1 MTDVLLSQALR
12 APAAPDEG
20 LSALVPGPGSDGGRP
35 VIDASR
41 DSAADGTAD
50 ADRAPDAFF
59 VPDLIRLEVGRGGRV
74 VVVSDLHLGPAASEV
89 STRAADE
96 LSELLNGFHEP
107 GLLVIAGDGFE
118 MLAAAPDIARILDAH
133 PQFTDAVKRFAEDQ
147 HHRVVLIPGNHDGQL
162 AWDQESVAVLTERL
176 GVTDVGL
183 ACDLAMVT
191 GDGSQLVRVVHGNQF
206 DQYNAF
212 EDPRSP
218 VDTPLGHHIVRQ
230 VLPKLASRDQP
241 GSLLE
246 GVRWCDGDPSAFLGS
261 RLLYRMVA
269 GWLWWLAV
277 PFAAALVLRFLSFAP
292 GVKPLLSHHAERWLV
307 WFGILV
313 VAIAIIAAVVGIAT
327 MLRVNRA
334 LADASVS
341 ERGDAAA
348 HNADARAE
356 AARLIAAGYAGLI
369 SGHTH
374 EPEISQVGDG
384 FYANTG
390 CATEVVRQRIA
401 RFGLPG
407 PFLAVRR
414 LSLVELTVS
423 GSGPVLSVSLS
434 LEEHPIGQPALL
446 ERLVLAPE
454 RARPKT
460 IEVVG
465 HLPDGAT
472 WPISERA
479 LMPWVR
485 RRRVRR
491 VAAFALLIAGLLNV
505 VFALLWPVRWTR
517 PVEVWLPFG
526 IHPVSGVTAVIG
538 GLALAGVARGV
549 RLGYRR
555 AWLAALILLLA
566 STVYRLTQDVGLEGS
581 GIACLIGLWLLLE
594 HRHFRVSPSGFR
606 RVLGW
611 VIMTSLVVVALAAGL
626 GAAYL
631 SGRETRDVVVI
642 AILGTAILVIATALP
657 GREHRRT
664 GEERARAFDRAR
676 AIFDR
681 YGGDTL
687 DYFALRDDKSWL
699 FSGNTL
705 VAYSVIN
712 RIMLVSPDPIGPVD
726 ERLDAWSDAMDL
738 ADINGW
744 YICVL
749 GAAAPWLPV
758 YRAAG
763 LTEVYIG
770 DEAIV
775 DCQTFSLKGKSMK
788 SLRGAHNRV
797 SKSGYHVAVMSS
809 LEADA
814 ELRTQL
820 EDLAT
825 QTRQGEAERGFSMT
839 LSRMFDER
847 DNGLLLAVCMDPE
860 GKPVAFNQYIPA
872 SHVNGYSLDLMR
884 RTSNPDAPNGLTDFV
899 IIETIN
905 WMAERGLN
913 GLGLNFATMRAVVA
927 GETGSGPWRSAEKSL
942 LHRFSD
948 SMQIESLW
956 NFNKKYYPEWRPRYS
971 VADDR
976 AHLPRASLAIA
987 RAESVSELPLVGR
1000 FMKPKT
1006 PAADPRP
1013 KEPVS

>member
-1 MTDVLLSQALR
+1 MTAVSEAPELR
-12 APAAPDEG
+12 GLASPDEADG
-20 LSALVPGPGSDGGRP
+20 LP
-35 VIDASR
+35 VMEASR
-41 DSAADGTAD
+41 GGTAD
-50 ADRAPDAFF
+50 ASRAPADFY
-59 VPDLIRLEVGRGGRV
+59 VPDLIQLEVGRGSRV
-74 VVVSDLHLGPAASEV
+74 VVVSDLHLAPTASEV

-96 LSELLNGFHEP
+96 LAELLNGFHEP
-107 GLLVIAGDGFE
+107 GMLVIAGDGFE
-118 MLAAAPDIARILDAH
+118 MLAAAPDIAGTLDAH
-133 PQFTDAVKRFAEDQ
+133 PRFTDAVKRFAEGND
-147 HHRVVLIPGNHDGQL
+147 HRVVLTPGNHDGQL
-162 AWDQESVAVLTERL
+162 AWDRESVAVLTERL
-176 GVTDVGL
+176 GVTDVSL
-183 ACDLAMVT
+183 ACDLAMET
-191 GDGSQLVRVVHGNQF
+191 GDGCQLVRVVHGNQF

-230 VLPKLASRDQP
+230 VLPKLASRDRP

-246 GVRWCDGDPSAFLGS
+246 GVRWCDGDPTAFLGS
-261 RLLYRMVA
+261 RLLYRLVA

-277 PFAAALVLRFLSFAP
+277 PFAAALLLRMLSFVR
-292 GVKPLLSHHAERWLV
+292 GVEPLLHHHTERWLV
-307 WFGILV
+307 SFGVLV
-313 VAIAIIAAVVGIAT
+313 VAIAVIAAVTGIVT

-334 LADASVS
+334 LAEASVS
-341 ERGDAAA
+341 ERGDAGT
-348 HNADARAE
+348 HNSAARAE
-356 AARLIAAGYAGLI
+356 AARLIAAGYAGVI

-390 CATEVVRQRIA
+390 CATEVVRARKA
-401 RFGLPG
+401 RFGWPS
-407 PFLAVRR
+407 PFLAVGR
-414 LSLVELTVS
+414 LSIVELRT
-423 GSGPVLSVSLS
+423 GPVLSVSLS
-434 LEEHPIGQPALL
+434 LEERPIGRPAPL

-454 RARPKT
+454 RARPETLK
-460 IEVVG
+460 VVG
-465 HLPDGAT
+465 RLPDGAT
-472 WPISERA
+472 WPISERS

-491 VAAFALLIAGLLNV
+491 VAAFGLLIAGLLNV
-505 VFALLWPVRWTR
+505 VFALLWQVRWTR
-517 PVEVWLPFG
+517 PVDHWLPFG

-555 AWLAALILLLA
+555 AWVAALVLLLA
-566 STVYRLTQDVGLEGS
+566 STVYRLVRDVGLEGS
-581 GIACLIGLWLLLE
+581 GLACLFGLWLLLE

-606 RVLGW
+606 RLLGW
-611 VIMTSLVVVALAAGL
+611 VIMTGLVVVALAAGL
-626 GAAYL
+626 GTAYL
-631 SGRETRDVVVI
+631 GGRETGDVVLAV
-642 AILGTAILVIATALP
+642 ALGTAVLVLATGLP

-664 GEERARAFDRAR
+664 GEARARAFERAR

-705 VAYSVIN
+705 IAYSVIN
-712 RIMLVSPDPIGPVD
+712 RIMLVSPDPIGPVS

-738 ADINGW
+738 ADTNGW
-744 YICVL
+744 YISVL
-749 GAAAPWLPV
+749 GASAPWLPI

-763 LTEVYIG
+763 LTGVYMG

-788 SLRGAHNRV
+788 SLRGAYNRM
-797 SKSGYHVAVMSS
+797 SKSGYHVTVLPA
-809 LEADA
+809 LDADA

-847 DNGLLLAVCMDPE
+847 DAGLLLAVCMDPE
-860 GKPVAFNQYIPA
+860 GTPVAFNQYVPA

-899 IIETIN
+899 ILETIN

-927 GETGSGPWRSAEKSL
+927 GENGSGPWRSAERSL
-942 LHRFSD
+942 FHRFSD

-956 NFNKKYYPEWRPRYS
+956 NFNKKYDPQWNPRYS

-976 AHLPRASLAIA
+976 AHMPRAGLAIA
-987 RAESVSELPLVGR
+987 RAESVSELPVVGR

-1006 PAADPRP
+1006 PAADPQP
-1013 KEPVS
+1013 KELVP

>member
-1 MTDVLLSQALR
+1 MTAVTERQDLLENVM
-12 APAAPDEG
+12 D
-20 LSALVPGPGSDGGRP
+20 D
-35 VIDASR
+35 
-41 DSAADGTAD
+41 AADVSPA
-50 ADRAPDAFF
+50 RSAFF
-59 VPDLIRLEVGRGGRV
+59 VPDLIQLEVGRGSRV
-74 VVVSDLHLGPAASEV
+74 VVVSDLHLTPTATEV

-96 LSELLNGFHEP
+96 LAELLDGFGEP
-107 GLLVIAGDGFE
+107 GMLVIAGDGFE
-118 MLAAAPDIARILDAH
+118 MLAAAPDIDGILDSH
-133 PQFTDAVKRFAEDQ
+133 PEFTDAVKRFAEDAS
-147 HHRVVLIPGNHDGQL
+147 HRVVLTPGNHDGQL
-162 AWDQESVAVLTERL
+162 AWDSDAVAVLRDRL
-176 GVTDVGL
+176 GVTDVAL
-183 ACDLAMVT
+183 ACDLAVMT
-191 GDGSQLVRVVHGNQF
+191 DDGPRLVRVMHGHQF

-212 EDPRSP
+212 DDPRSP
-218 VDTPLGHHIVRQ
+218 VDTPLGHHVVRQ
-230 VLPKLASRDQP
+230 VLPKLAARDRP

-246 GVRWCDGDPSAFLGS
+246 GVRWCNGDPSAFLGS

-277 PFAAALVLRFLSFAP
+277 PFAAALVLRFMSFAS
-292 GVKPLLSHHAERWLV
+292 GVKPLLSHHAVRWLV

-313 VAIAIIAAVVGIAT
+313 VAIAVVAAVTGIAT

-341 ERGDAAA
+341 ERGDATT
-348 HNADARAE
+348 HNATVRAE
-356 AARLIAAGYAGLI
+356 AARLITEGYAGLI
-369 SGHTH
+369 TGHTH
-374 EPEISQVGDG
+374 EPEISQAGPG

-390 CATEVVRQRIA
+390 CATEVVRARKA
-401 RFGLPG
+401 RFGLPT

-414 LSLVELTVS
+414 LSMVELRA
-423 GSGPVLSVSLS
+423 GAVLSVSLS
-434 LEEHPIGQPALL
+434 VAERPVGQPSFL

-454 RARPKT
+454 RARPRT
-460 IEVVG
+460 LEVVG
-465 HLPDGAT
+465 RLPDGAT
-472 WPISERA
+472 WPINERA

-485 RRRVRR
+485 RRRIRR
-491 VAAFALLIAGLLNV
+491 VAAFVLLTAGLLNV
-505 VFALLWPVRWTR
+505 VCALLWPVHWTR
-517 PVEVWLPFG
+517 PVEAWLPFG
-526 IHPVSGVTAVIG
+526 IHPVSGFTAIIG

-549 RLGYRR
+549 RHGYRR
-555 AWLAALILLLA
+555 AWVAALVLLLA
-566 STVYRLTQDVGLEGS
+566 STVYRLVQDVGLEGS
-581 GIACLIGLWLLLE
+581 IIACLIGLWLLLE
-594 HRHFRVSPSGFR
+594 HRHFRVSPAGFR

-611 VIMTSLVVVALAAGL
+611 VIMTLLAVIALAAGL

-631 SGRETRDVVVI
+631 GARETRDVLIAAVV
-642 AILGTAILVIATALP
+642 GTAILVLATALP

-664 GEERARAFDRAR
+664 GEARARAFERAR

-699 FSGNTL
+699 FTGNTL

-712 RIMLVSPDPIGPVD
+712 RIMLVSPDPIGPID
-726 ERLDAWSDAMDL
+726 ERLDAWADAMDL
-738 ADINGW
+738 ADTNGW

-763 LTEVYIG
+763 LSEVYMG

-788 SLRGAHNRV
+788 SLRGAYNRV
-797 SKSGYHVAVMSS
+797 SKAGYRVAVMEP
-809 LEADA
+809 LEASA
-814 ELRTQL
+814 ELRRQL

-825 QTRQGEAERGFSMT
+825 ETRQGEEERGFSMT

-847 DNGLLLAVCMDPE
+847 DTGLLLAVCLDPD

-884 RTSNPDAPNGLTDFV
+884 RTSNPGAPNGLTDFV

-905 WMAERGLN
+905 WLAERGLN
-913 GLGLNFATMRAVVA
+913 GLGLNFAVMRAVVA
-927 GETGSGPWRSAEKSL
+927 GEAGSGPWRSVEKSVF
-942 LHRFSD
+942 HRFSD

-956 NFNKKYYPEWRPRYS
+956 IFNKKYDPEWRPRYS

-976 AHLPRASLAIA
+976 AHLPRAGLAIA

-1006 PAADPRP
+1006 PALT
-1013 KEPVS
+1013 

>member
-1 MTDVLLSQALR
+1 MTAVTERQDLMDS
-12 APAAPDEG
+12 
-20 LSALVPGPGSDGGRP
+20 
-35 VIDASR
+35 VI
-41 DSAADGTAD
+41 DGTAD
-50 ADRAPDAFF
+50 VSPARSALF
-59 VPDLIRLEVGRGGRV
+59 VPDLIQLEVGRGSRV
-74 VVVSDLHLGPAASEV
+74 VVVSDLHLAPTASEV

-96 LSELLNGFHEP
+96 LAELLDGFAEP
-107 GLLVIAGDGFE
+107 GMLVIAGDGFE
-118 MLAAAPDIARILDAH
+118 MLAAAPDITAILDSH
-133 PQFTDAVKRFAEDQ
+133 PQFTDAVKRFAEGKD
-147 HHRVVLIPGNHDGQL
+147 HRVVLTPGNHDGQL
-162 AWDQESVAVLTERL
+162 AWDSDSVAVLRDRL
-176 GVTDVGL
+176 GVTDL
-183 ACDLAMVT
+183 AFACDLAIET
-191 GDGSQLVRVVHGNQF
+191 GDGIQLVRVMHGHQF

-212 EDPRSP
+212 DDPRSP
-218 VDTPLGHHIVRQ
+218 VDTPLGHHVVRQ

-246 GVRWCDGDPSAFLGS
+246 GVRWCNGDPSAFLGS

-277 PFAAALVLRFLSFAP
+277 PFAAALVLRFMSFAP
-292 GVKPLLSHHAERWLV
+292 GVLGVKPLLSHHAVRWLV

-313 VAIAIIAAVVGIAT
+313 VAIAVVAAVTGIAT

-348 HNADARAE
+348 HNATVRAE
-356 AARLIAAGYAGLI
+356 AARLISEGHAGLI
-369 SGHTH
+369 TGHTH
-374 EPEISQVGDG
+374 EPEISQVGPG

-390 CATEVVRQRIA
+390 CATEVVRA
-401 RFGLPG
+401 RKARCGLPT

-414 LSLVELTVS
+414 LSMIELQA
-423 GSGPVLSVSLS
+423 GAVLSVSLS
-434 LEEHPIGQPALL
+434 LAERPVGQPSVL

-454 RARPKT
+454 RARPT
-460 IEVVG
+460 TLEVVG
-465 HLPDGAT
+465 RLPDAAT
-472 WPISERA
+472 WPVNERA

-491 VAAFALLIAGLLNV
+491 VAAFALLVAGLLNV
-505 VFALLWPVRWTR
+505 VFALLWPVHWTR
-517 PVEVWLPFG
+517 PVDHWLPFG

-549 RLGYRR
+549 RHGYRR
-555 AWLAALILLLA
+555 AWLAALVLLLA
-566 STVYRLTQDVGLEGS
+566 STVYRLVQDVGLEGS
-581 GIACLIGLWLLLE
+581 VIACLIGLWLLLE
-594 HRHFRVSPSGFR
+594 HRHFRVSPAGPR

-611 VIMTSLVVVALAAGL
+611 VIMTLLAAIALAAGI

-631 SGRETRDVVVI
+631 GARETRDVLIV
-642 AILGTAILVIATALP
+642 AILGTAVLVLATALP

-664 GEERARAFDRAR
+664 GEARARAYERAR

-699 FSGNTL
+699 FTGNTL

-712 RIMLVSPDPIGPVD
+712 RIMLVSPDPIGPVN
-726 ERLDAWSDAMDL
+726 ERLDAWADAMDL
-738 ADINGW
+738 ADTNGW

-763 LTEVYIG
+763 LSEVYMG

-775 DCQTFSLKGKSMK
+775 DCQTFSLKGKPMK
-788 SLRGAHNRV
+788 SLRGAYNRV
-797 SKSGYHVAVMSS
+797 SKAGYRVEVMDP
-809 LEADA
+809 LEANA
-814 ELRTQL
+814 ELRRQL

-825 QTRQGEAERGFSMT
+825 ETRQGEVERGFSMT

-847 DNGLLLAVCMDPE
+847 DPGLLLAVCMDPE
-860 GKPVAFNQYIPA
+860 GKPVAFNQYVPA
-872 SHVNGYSLDLMR
+872 SHINGYSLDLMR

-913 GLGLNFATMRAVVA
+913 GLGLNFAVMRAVVA
-927 GETGSGPWRSAEKSL
+927 EENTTGPWRSAEKSL

-976 AHLPRASLAIA
+976 AHLPRAGLAIA

-1006 PAADPRP
+1006 PALDSRP
-1013 KEPVS
+1013 KELVS

>member
-1 MTDVLLSQALR
+1 MTDVLLGQTLR
-12 APAAPDEG
+12 APAPPDE
-20 LSALVPGPGSDGGRP
+20 ALPDEALPDEAP
-35 VIDASR
+35 
-41 DSAADGTAD
+41 AATDE
-50 ADRAPDAFF
+50 DRAPAAFF

-96 LSELLNGFHEP
+96 LSQLLNGFHEP
-107 GLLVIAGDGFE
+107 GIFVIAGDGFE
-118 MLAAAPDIARILDAH
+118 MLAAAPDIARILDSH
-133 PQFTDAVKRFAEDQ
+133 PQFTDAVKRFAADQ
-147 HHRVVLIPGNHDGQL
+147 DHRVVLIPGNHDGQL
-162 AWDQESVAVLTERL
+162 AWDGESAAVLTERL

-191 GDGSQLVRVVHGNQF
+191 GDGCQLVRVVHGNQF
-206 DQYNAF
+206 DEYNSF

-230 VLPKLASRDQP
+230 VLPKLASRDRP
-241 GSLLE
+241 GSMLE
-246 GVRWCDGDPSAFLGS
+246 GIRWCEGDPSAFLGS

-292 GVKPLLSHHAERWLV
+292 GVHPLLRHHADRWLV
-307 WFGILV
+307 WFGVLV
-313 VAIAIIAAVVGIAT
+313 VAIAVIAAVTGIAT

-341 ERGDAAA
+341 ERGDVET

-356 AARLIAAGYAGLI
+356 AARLVSAGYAGLI

-390 CATEVVRQRIA
+390 CATEVVLARRA
-401 RFGLPG
+401 RFGLPT

-414 LSLVELTVS
+414 LSMIELRA
-423 GSGPVLSVSLS
+423 GPVLSVSLS
-434 LEEHPIGQPALL
+434 LAERPIGRPAFL

-460 IEVVG
+460 LEVVG

-472 WPISERA
+472 WPISERG

-491 VAAFALLIAGLLNV
+491 VAAFTLLFAGLLNV

-517 PVEVWLPFG
+517 PVDHWLPFG

-555 AWLAALILLLA
+555 AWVAALVLLLA
-566 STVYRLTQDVGLEGS
+566 STVYRVVQDVGLEGS
-581 GIACLIGLWLLLE
+581 VIACLIGLWLLLE

-606 RVLGW
+606 RALGW
-611 VIMTSLVVVALAAGL
+611 LIMASLVVVALAAGL
-626 GAAYL
+626 GAAYV
-631 SGRETRDVVVI
+631 GARETRDVILI
-642 AILGTAILVIATALP
+642 AIVGTAILVLATGLP

-664 GEERARAFDRAR
+664 GDERARAFDRAR

-699 FSGNTL
+699 FSGNSL

-712 RIMLVSPDPIGPVD
+712 RVMLVSPDPIGPVG

-738 ADINGW
+738 ADTNGW

-749 GAAAPWLPV
+749 GASAPWLPI

-763 LTEVYIG
+763 LTGVYIG

-788 SLRGAHNRV
+788 SLRGAYNRV
-797 SKSGYHVAVMSS
+797 SKSGYHVAVMPS
-809 LEADA
+809 LEASA
-814 ELRTQL
+814 ELRAQL
-820 EDLAT
+820 DDLAT
-825 QTRQGEAERGFSMT
+825 ETRQGEAERGFSMT

-847 DNGLLLAVCMDPE
+847 DTGLLLAVCLDPE
-860 GKPVAFNQYIPA
+860 DRPVAFNQYIPA
-872 SHVNGYSLDLMR
+872 GHINGYSLDLMR

-899 IIETIN
+899 ILGTIH
-905 WMAERGLN
+905 WMAEQGLT

-927 GETGSGPWRSAEKSL
+927 GENGSGPWRSAEKSL
-942 LHRFSD
+942 FHRFSD

-956 NFNKKYYPEWRPRYS
+956 NFNKKYDPEWRPRYS

-976 AHLPRASLAIA
+976 THLPRAGLAIA

-1006 PAADPRP
+1006 PAADTRP

>member
-1 MTDVLLSQALR
+1 MTTTLESPELV
-12 APAAPDEG
+12 
-20 LSALVPGPGSDGGRP
+20 SAG
-35 VIDASR
+35 
-41 DSAADGTAD
+41 
-50 ADRAPDAFF
+50 FF
-59 VPDLIRLEVGRGGRV
+59 VPDLIQLEVGRGSRV
-74 VVVSDLHLGPAASEV
+74 LVVSDLHLAPVASEV
-89 STRAADE
+89 STKAADE
-96 LSELLNGFHEP
+96 LAELLSGFAEP
-107 GLLVIAGDGFE
+107 GILVIAGDGFE
-118 MLAAAPDIARILDAH
+118 MLAAAPDIDGILDSH
-133 PQFTDAVKRFAEDQ
+133 PQFTDAVRRFASHRD
-147 HHRVVLIPGNHDGQL
+147 HRVVLTPGNHDGQL
-162 AWDQESVAVLTERL
+162 AWDANSVAVLQSRL
-176 GVTDVGL
+176 GVTDVAL
-183 ACDLAMVT
+183 ACDLAIET
-191 GDGSQLVRVVHGNQF
+191 GSGIQLVRVMHGHQF
-206 DQYNAF
+206 DKYNAF
-212 EDPRSP
+212 DDPRSP
-218 VDTPLGHHIVRQ
+218 VDTPLGHHVVRE

-246 GVRWCDGDPSAFLGS
+246 GVRWCNGDPSAFLGS

-277 PFAAALVLRFLSFAP
+277 PFAAAIVLRFMSFAP
-292 GVKPLLSHHAERWLV
+292 GVKPLDSHHAVRWMV

-313 VAIAIIAAVVGIAT
+313 VAITVIAAVTGIAT

-348 HNADARAE
+348 HNATVRAQ
-356 AARLIAAGYAGLI
+356 ASRLIAEGYAGLI
-369 SGHTH
+369 TGHTH
-374 EPEISQVGDG
+374 EPELSQVGEG

-390 CATEVVRQRIA
+390 CATEVVRARKA
-401 RFGLPG
+401 RFGLPT

-414 LSLVELTVS
+414 LSMVELHA
-423 GSGPVLSVSLS
+423 GPVLSVSLS
-434 LEEHPIGQPALL
+434 MAERPIGQPSLL

-454 RARPKT
+454 RARPQT
-460 IEVVG
+460 LEVVG

-472 WPISERA
+472 WPINERA

-485 RRRVRR
+485 RRRIRR
-491 VAAFALLIAGLLNV
+491 VAAFTLLIAGLLNV
-505 VFALLWPVRWTR
+505 VFALLWAVPWTR
-517 PVEVWLPFG
+517 PVDHWLPFG

-555 AWLAALILLLA
+555 AWVAALVLLLA
-566 STVYRLTQDVGLEGS
+566 STVYRLTQDVGLQGS
-581 GIACLIGLWLLLE
+581 SIACVFGAWLLLE
-594 HRHFRVSPSGFR
+594 HRHFRVSPSGAR
-606 RVLGW
+606 RILGW
-611 VIMTSLVVVALAAGL
+611 VVMSGLVVAGLAAGL
-626 GAAYL
+626 DAV
-631 SGRETRDVVVI
+631 SGSRETRDVIVI
-642 AILGTAILVIATALP
+642 AVLGTAILVLATALP

-664 GEERARAFDRAR
+664 GEARARAFERAR

-738 ADINGW
+738 ADSNGW

-749 GAAAPWLPV
+749 GASAPWLPI

-763 LTEVYIG
+763 LTGVYMG

-775 DCQTFSLKGKSMK
+775 DCQTFSLTGKAMK
-788 SLRGAHNRV
+788 SLRGAYNRV
-797 SKSGYHVAVMSS
+797 SKSGYHVVVMDA
-809 LEADA
+809 LQADA

-825 QTRQGEAERGFSMT
+825 ETRQGEVERGFSMT

-847 DNGLLLAVCMDPE
+847 DTGLLLAVCLDPE
-860 GKPVAFNQYIPA
+860 GRPVAFNQYIPA
-872 SHVNGYSLDLMR
+872 SHINGYSLDLMR

-899 IIETIN
+899 IIETIK

-927 GETGSGPWRSAEKSL
+927 GETGPGLVQSAERAL
-942 LHRFSD
+942 FHRFSD

-956 NFNKKYYPEWRPRYS
+956 NFNKKYDPEWRPRYS
-971 VADDR
+971 AADDR
-976 AHLPRASLAIA
+976 AHMPRAGLAIA
-987 RAESVSELPLVGR
+987 RAESVSELPMVGR
-1000 FMKPKT
+1000 FMQPKA
-1006 PAADPRP
+1006 PAADTRP
-1013 KEPVS
+1013 KELVP

>member
-1 MTDVLLSQALR
+1 MTTTHEAQELSGPTVTDGSQDGAVDGAGR
-12 APAAPDEG
+12 AQD
-20 LSALVPGPGSDGGRP
+20 
-35 VIDASR
+35 
-41 DSAADGTAD
+41 T
-50 ADRAPDAFF
+50 FY
-59 VPDLIRLEVGRGGRV
+59 VPDLIQLEVGRGGRV
-74 VVVSDLHLGPAASEV
+74 VVVSDLHFGPTATDV

-96 LSELLNGFHEP
+96 LAELLNGFGEP
-107 GLLVIAGDGFE
+107 GMLVIAGDGFE
-118 MLAAAPDIARILDAH
+118 MLAAAPDVAGILDAH
-133 PQFTDAVKRFAEDQ
+133 PQFTDAVKRFAGDDS
-147 HHRVVLIPGNHDGQL
+147 HRVVLITGNHDGQL
-162 AWDQESVAVLTERL
+162 AWDADSVAVLRDRL
-176 GVTDVGL
+176 GVTDLGL
-183 ACDLAMVT
+183 ACDLAMMT
-191 GDGSQLVRVVHGNQF
+191 GEGIQLVRVLHGHQF

-212 EDPRSP
+212 DDPRSP

-246 GVRWCDGDPSAFLGS
+246 GVRWCNGDPAAFLGS

-277 PFAAALVLRFLSFAP
+277 PFAAALILRFMSFAP
-292 GVKPLLSHHAERWLV
+292 GVHPLLRHHAERWLL

-313 VAIAIIAAVVGIAT
+313 VAIAVIAAVTGIAT

-334 LADASVS
+334 LADASVAD
-341 ERGDAAA
+341 RGDAAS
-348 HNADARAE
+348 HNAPARAE
-356 AARLIAAGYAGLI
+356 AARLIAAGHAGLI
-369 SGHTH
+369 SAHTH
-374 EPEISQVGDG
+374 EPEISQVGTG

-390 CATEVVRQRIA
+390 SATEVVQARKA
-401 RFGLPG
+401 RFGLPT

-414 LSLVELTVS
+414 LSLIELRAEQ
-423 GSGPVLSVSLS
+423 VLSVSLS
-434 LEEHPIGQPALL
+434 LAERPIGQPSFL

-454 RARPKT
+454 RARPQT

-465 HLPDGAT
+465 HLPSGAT
-472 WPISERA
+472 WPVNERA

-491 VAAFALLIAGLLNV
+491 VAAFGLLTAGLLNV
-505 VFALLWPVRWTR
+505 VFALAWPLRWTR
-517 PVEVWLPFG
+517 PVGHWLPFG
-526 IHPVSGVTAVIG
+526 IHPVSGITAVIG

-555 AWLAALILLLA
+555 AWLAALVLLLV
-566 STVYRLTQDVGLEGS
+566 STVDRLVQDVGLEGS
-581 GIACLIGLWLLLE
+581 GIACVMGLWLLLE

-606 RVLGW
+606 RALGW
-611 VIMTSLVVVALAAGL
+611 VVMTSLVVVALAAGL

-631 SGRETRDVVVI
+631 GARETRDVVVL
-642 AILGTAILVIATALP
+642 AIIGTVILVLATALP

-664 GEERARAFDRAR
+664 GEERARAFERAR

-705 VAYSVIN
+705 IAYSVIN

-726 ERLDAWSDAMDL
+726 ERVDAWSDAMDL
-738 ADINGW
+738 ADTNGW
-744 YICVL
+744 YISVL
-749 GAAAPWLPV
+749 GASASWLPI

-763 LTEVYIG
+763 LSEVYMG

-775 DCQTFSLKGKSMK
+775 DCQAFSLKGKSMK
-788 SLRGAHNRV
+788 SLRGAYNRV
-797 SKSGYHVAVMSS
+797 SKSGYSVTVMPS
-809 LEADA
+809 LEASA

-825 QTRQGEAERGFSMT
+825 ETRQGEAERGFSMT

-847 DNGLLLAVCMDPE
+847 DAGLLLAICMDPD
-860 GKPVAFNQYIPA
+860 GKPVAFNQYVPA
-872 SHVNGYSLDLMR
+872 SQVNGYSLDLMR
-884 RTSNPDAPNGLTDFV
+884 RTSDPDAPNGLTDFV

-905 WMAERGLN
+905 WMAEHGLN
-913 GLGLNFATMRAVVA
+913 GLGLNFAVMRAVVA
-927 GETGSGPWRSAEKSL
+927 GENGSGPWRSAEKSL
-942 LHRFSD
+942 LHHFSD

-956 NFNKKYYPEWRPRYS
+956 NFNKKYDPEWRARYS

-976 AHLPRASLAIA
+976 AHLPRAGLAIA
-987 RAESVSELPLVGR
+987 RAESVSELPVVGR
-1000 FMKPKT
+1000 FMQPRT

-1013 KEPVS
+1013 KELVP

>member
-1 MTDVLLSQALR
+1 
-12 APAAPDEG
+12 
-20 LSALVPGPGSDGGRP
+20 
-35 VIDASR
+35 
-41 DSAADGTAD
+41 
-50 ADRAPDAFF
+50 
-59 VPDLIRLEVGRGGRV
+59 
-74 VVVSDLHLGPAASEV
+74 
-89 STRAADE
+89 
-96 LSELLNGFHEP
+96 
-107 GLLVIAGDGFE
+107 
-118 MLAAAPDIARILDAH
+118 
-133 PQFTDAVKRFAEDQ
+133 
-147 HHRVVLIPGNHDGQL
+147 
-162 AWDQESVAVLTERL
+162 
-176 GVTDVGL
+176 
-183 ACDLAMVT
+183 
-191 GDGSQLVRVVHGNQF
+191 
-206 DQYNAF
+206 
-212 EDPRSP
+212 
-218 VDTPLGHHIVRQ
+218 
-230 VLPKLASRDQP
+230 
-241 GSLLE
+241 
-246 GVRWCDGDPSAFLGS
+246 
-261 RLLYRMVA
+261 MVA

-277 PFAAALVLRFLSFAP
+277 PFAAALVLRFMSFAP
-292 GVKPLLSHHAERWLV
+292 GVIGFRSLLDHHAVRWLV

-313 VAIAIIAAVVGIAT
+313 VAIAVVAAVTGIAT

-348 HNADARAE
+348 HNATVRAE
-356 AARLIAAGYAGLI
+356 AARLVAAGYAGLI
-369 SGHTH
+369 TGHTH
-374 EPEISQVGDG
+374 EPEISQVGAG

-390 CATEVVRQRIA
+390 CATEVVRARKA
-401 RFGLPG
+401 RFGLPT

-414 LSLVELTVS
+414 LSMVELRAGT
-423 GSGPVLSVSLS
+423 VLSVSLS
-434 LEEHPIGQPALL
+434 VAERPIGQPSFL

-454 RARPKT
+454 RARPET
-460 IEVVG
+460 LEVVG

-472 WPISERA
+472 WPINERA
-479 LMPWVR
+479 LLPWVR

-491 VAAFALLIAGLLNV
+491 AAAFTLLIAGLLNV
-505 VFALLWPVRWTR
+505 AFAFLWPVQWTR
-517 PVEVWLPFG
+517 PVEAWLPFG
-526 IHPVSGVTAVIG
+526 IHPVGGVTAVLG

-555 AWLAALILLLA
+555 AWVAALVLLLA
-566 STVYRLTQDVGLEGS
+566 STVYRLVQGVGPEGS

-611 VIMTSLVVVALAAGL
+611 VIMTSLALVALAAGL
-626 GAAYL
+626 DAAYV
-631 SGRETRDVVVI
+631 GARETRDVVV
-642 AILGTAILVIATALP
+642 AAVLGTVILVLATALP
-657 GREHRRT
+657 GRERRRT
-664 GEERARAFDRAR
+664 GEARAKAFDRAR

-705 VAYSVIN
+705 IAYSVIN
-712 RIMLVSPDPIGPVD
+712 RIMLVSPDPIGPVN

-738 ADINGW
+738 ADTNGW

-749 GAAAPWLPV
+749 GASAPWLPI

-763 LTEVYIG
+763 LTGVYIG

-788 SLRGAHNRV
+788 SLRGAYNRV
-797 SKSGYHVAVMSS
+797 SKSGYRVAVMAA
-809 LEADA
+809 LDADA
-814 ELRTQL
+814 ELRRQL
-820 EDLAT
+820 EDLST
-825 QTRQGEAERGFSMT
+825 ETRQGTVERGFSMT

-847 DNGLLLAVCMDPE
+847 DTGLLLAICLDPD
-860 GKPVAFNQYIPA
+860 GKPVAFNQYVPA

-899 IIETIN
+899 IIETIQ
-905 WMAERGLN
+905 WMAKQGLT

-927 GETGSGPWRSAEKSL
+927 GENGSGPWRSAEKSL

-956 NFNKKYYPEWRPRYS
+956 NFNKKYDPQWCPRYS

-976 AHLPRASLAIA
+976 AHMPRVGLAIA

-1013 KEPVS
+1013 KELVS

>member
-1 MTDVLLSQALR
+1 MTAVDESRELNGLLVIDGSRDGAAADTDR
-12 APAAPDEG
+12 APAA
-20 LSALVPGPGSDGGRP
+20 
-35 VIDASR
+35 
-41 DSAADGTAD
+41 
-50 ADRAPDAFF
+50 FY
-59 VPDLIRLEVGRGGRV
+59 VPDLIQLEVGRGSRV
-74 VVVSDLHLGPAASEV
+74 VVVSDLHLTPIASEV

-96 LSELLNGFHEP
+96 LAELLDGFGEP
-107 GLLVIAGDGFE
+107 GMLVIAGDGFE
-118 MLAAAPDIARILDAH
+118 MLAAAPDIDGILDSH
-133 PQFTDAVKRFAEDQ
+133 PQFTDAVKRFAADRK
-147 HHRVVLIPGNHDGQL
+147 HRVVLTPGNHDGQL
-162 AWDQESVAVLTERL
+162 AWDAGSIAVLRDRL
-176 GVTDVGL
+176 GVTDVAL
-183 ACDLAMVT
+183 ACDLAVT
-191 GDGSQLVRVVHGNQF
+191 TEDGPQLVRVMHGHQF

-212 EDPRSP
+212 DDPRSP
-218 VDTPLGHHIVRQ
+218 VDTPLGHHVVRQ
-230 VLPKLASRDQP
+230 VLPKLASRDRP

-246 GVRWCDGDPSAFLGS
+246 GVRWCNGDPSAFLGS
-261 RLLYRMVA
+261 RLLYRIVA

-277 PFAAALVLRFLSFAP
+277 PFAAALVLRFMSFAP
-292 GVKPLLSHHAERWLV
+292 GVKPLLSHHAVRWLV

-313 VAIAIIAAVVGIAT
+313 VAIALVAAVTAIAT

-348 HNADARAE
+348 HNATVRAE
-356 AARLIAAGYAGLI
+356 AARLISEGHAGLI
-369 SGHTH
+369 TGHTH
-374 EPEISQVGDG
+374 EPEISQVGPG

-390 CATEVVRQRIA
+390 CATEVVRARKA
-401 RFGLPG
+401 RFGLPT

-414 LSLVELTVS
+414 LSLVELRA
-423 GSGPVLSVSLS
+423 GAVLSVSLS
-434 LEEHPIGQPALL
+434 VAERPIGQPSLL

-454 RARPKT
+454 RARPQT
-460 IEVVG
+460 PEVVG
-465 HLPDGAT
+465 RLPDGST
-472 WPISERA
+472 WPINERA

-485 RRRVRR
+485 RRRIRR
-491 VAAFALLIAGLLNV
+491 MAAFTLLIAGLLNV
-505 VFALLWPVRWTR
+505 VFALLWPVHWTH
-517 PVEVWLPFG
+517 PVDRWLPFG

-549 RLGYRR
+549 RHGYRR
-555 AWLAALILLLA
+555 AWVVALGLLLA
-566 STVYRLTQDVGLEGS
+566 STVYRLVQDVGLEGS
-581 GIACLIGLWLLLE
+581 IIACLIGLWLLLE
-594 HRHFRVSPSGFR
+594 HRHFRVSPAGFR

-611 VIMTSLVVVALAAGL
+611 VIMTLLAVIALATGL

-631 SGRETRDVVVI
+631 GARETRDVLIVAVV
-642 AILGTAILVIATALP
+642 GTAVLVLATALP

-664 GEERARAFDRAR
+664 GEARARAFERAR

-699 FSGNTL
+699 FTGNTL

-712 RIMLVSPDPIGPVD
+712 RVMLVSPDPIGPID
-726 ERLDAWSDAMDL
+726 ERLDAWADAMDL
-738 ADINGW
+738 ADTNGW

-763 LTEVYIG
+763 LSEVYMG

-788 SLRGAHNRV
+788 SLRGAYNRV
-797 SKSGYHVAVMSS
+797 SKAGYRVEVMEP
-809 LEADA
+809 LEASA
-814 ELRTQL
+814 ELRRQL

-825 QTRQGEAERGFSMT
+825 ETRQGEEERGFSMT

-847 DNGLLLAVCMDPE
+847 DTGLLLAICLDPE

-872 SHVNGYSLDLMR
+872 SHINGYSLDLMR

-899 IIETIN
+899 IIETIH
-905 WMAERGLN
+905 WLAERGLN
-913 GLGLNFATMRAVVA
+913 GLGLNFAVMRAVVA
-927 GETGSGPWRSAEKSL
+927 GETGSGPWRSVEKSVF
-942 LHRFSD
+942 HRFSD

-956 NFNKKYYPEWRPRYS
+956 IFNKKYDPEWRPRYS

-976 AHLPRASLAIA
+976 AHLPRAGLAIA

-1006 PAADPRP
+1006 PALDARP

>member
-1 MTDVLLSQALR
+1 MTTVSETQELR
-12 APAAPDEG
+12 ELASPDEAPAG
-20 LSALVPGPGSDGGRP
+20 
-35 VIDASR
+35 
-41 DSAADGTAD
+41 
-50 ADRAPDAFF
+50 FY
-59 VPDLIRLEVGRGGRV
+59 VPDVVQLEVGRGHRV
-74 VVVSDLHLGPAASEV
+74 VVVSDLHLAPTASEV

-96 LSELLNGFHEP
+96 LAELLKGFREP

-118 MLAAAPDIARILDAH
+118 MLAAAPDIPAILDAH
-133 PQFTDAVKRFAEDQ
+133 PQFTDAVKRFAGAKN
-147 HHRVVLIPGNHDGQL
+147 HRVVVIPGNHDGQL
-162 AWDQESVAVLTERL
+162 AWDGDSVAVLTERL
-176 GVTDVGL
+176 GVADVAL
-183 ACDLAMVT
+183 ACDLVVAT
-191 GDGSQLVRVVHGNQF
+191 GDGTQLVRVVHGNQF
-206 DQYNAF
+206 DEYNAF
-212 EDPRSP
+212 DDPRSP
-218 VDTPLGHHIVRQ
+218 VDTPLGHHVVRQ

-246 GVRWCDGDPSAFLGS
+246 GVRWCEGDPSAFLGS

-292 GVKPLLSHHAERWLV
+292 GVKQLMSHHAERWLI

-313 VAIAIIAAVVGIAT
+313 VAIAVIAVVVGIAT

-341 ERGDAAA
+341 ERGDAAS
-348 HNADARAE
+348 HNADARAQ
-356 AARLIAAGYAGLI
+356 AARLISAGYAGLI

-390 CATEVVRQRIA
+390 CATEVVRTRKA
-401 RFGLPG
+401 RFGLPS

-414 LSLVELTVS
+414 LSMVELTA
-423 GSGPVLSVSLS
+423 GPALSVSLS
-434 LEEHPIGQPALL
+434 LAERPIGRPALL

-454 RARPKT
+454 RARPET

-472 WPISERA
+472 WPIDERA
-479 LMPWVR
+479 MLPWVR

-505 VFALLWPVRWTR
+505 VFALAWPVHWTR
-517 PVEVWLPFG
+517 PVDSWLPFG
-526 IHPVSGVTAVIG
+526 IHPASGVTAVVG

-555 AWLAALILLLA
+555 AWVAALVILLA
-566 STVYRLTQDVGLEGS
+566 GTVYRLVQDVGLPGS
-581 GIACLIGLWLLLE
+581 LIACLIGLWLLLE

-611 VIMTSLVVVALAAGL
+611 MIMASLVVVALAAEL
-626 GAAYL
+626 DAYFQGG
-631 SGRETRDVVVI
+631 SREVRDVVVI
-642 AILGTAILVIATALP
+642 AVLGTVVLVLATALP

-664 GEERARAFDRAR
+664 GEARARAFDRAR

-726 ERLDAWSDAMDL
+726 ERLDAWSDAMEL
-738 ADINGW
+738 ADTNGW

-749 GAAAPWLPV
+749 GASAPWLPI

-763 LTEVYIG
+763 LTGVYIG
-770 DEAIV
+770 DEAIAN
-775 DCQTFSLKGKSMK
+775 CQTFSLKGKKMK

-797 SKSGYHVAVMSS
+797 SKAGYRVDVMPA
-809 LEADA
+809 LDADP
-814 ELRTQL
+814 ELRRQL

-825 QTRQGEAERGFSMT
+825 ETRQGEAERGFSMT

-847 DNGLLLAVCMDPE
+847 DTGLLLAVCLDPG
-860 GKPVAFNQYIPA
+860 GKPAAFNQYVPA
-872 SHVNGYSLDLMR
+872 SHINGYSLDVMR
-884 RTSNPDAPNGLTDFV
+884 RTSDPDAPNGLTDFV
-899 IIETIN
+899 IIETLS
-905 WMAERGLN
+905 WMAEQGLT
-913 GLGLNFATMRAVVA
+913 GLGLNFATMRAVIA
-927 GETGSGPWRSAEKSL
+927 GENGSGPWRSAERSVF
-942 LHRFSD
+942 HRFSD

-956 NFNKKYYPEWRPRYS
+956 NFNKKYDPEWRPRYS

-976 AHLPRASLAIA
+976 AHMPRAGLAIA
-987 RAESVSELPLVGR
+987 RAESVTELPVVGR
-1000 FMKPKT
+1000 FMTPKP
-1006 PAADPRP
+1006 PAADSQP
-1013 KEPVS
+1013 KELVR

>member
-1 MTDVLLSQALR
+1 MTEVLDSQELSWPGSLDD
-12 APAAPDEG
+12 APD
-20 LSALVPGPGSDGGRP
+20 GGTG
-35 VIDASR
+35 A
-41 DSAADGTAD
+41 G
-50 ADRAPDAFF
+50 RAPDQFY
-59 VPDLIRLEVGRGGRV
+59 VPDLIKLVVGRDDRV
-74 VVVSDLHLGPAASEV
+74 VVVSDLHLAPVASEV
-89 STRAADE
+89 STQAADE
-96 LSELLNGFHEP
+96 LAELLNGFGEP
-107 GLLVIAGDGFE
+107 GMLVIAGDGFE
-118 MLAAAPDIARILDAH
+118 MLAAAPDVAAILDSH
-133 PQFTDAVKRFAEDQ
+133 PRFTEAVKRFAEGHD
-147 HHRVVLIPGNHDGQL
+147 HRVVLIPGNHDGQL
-162 AWDQESVAVLTERL
+162 AWDPDSAAVLRDRL
-176 GVTDVGL
+176 GMTDVAL
-183 ACDLAMVT
+183 VCDLEVMT
-191 GDGSQLVRVVHGNQF
+191 GNGSQLIRIMHGHQF

-212 EDPRSP
+212 DDPRSP
-218 VDTPLGHHIVRQ
+218 VDTPLGHHVVRQ
-230 VLPKLASRDQP
+230 VLPKLASRDRP
-241 GSLLE
+241 GALLE
-246 GVRWCDGDPSAFLGS
+246 GVRWCNGDPSAFLGS

-277 PFAAALVLRFLSFAP
+277 PFAAALVLRFMSFAP

-313 VAIAIIAAVVGIAT
+313 VAFAVIVAVTVIAT

-341 ERGDAAA
+341 DRGDAAA
-348 HNADARAE
+348 HNATVRAE
-356 AARLIAAGYAGLI
+356 AARLISAGYAGLI
-369 SGHTH
+369 TGHTH
-374 EPEISQVGDG
+374 EPELSQVGEG

-390 CATEVVRQRIA
+390 CATEVVRA
-401 RFGLPG
+401 RKARLGLPT
-407 PFLAVRR
+407 PFLGVRR
-414 LSLVELTVS
+414 LSVVELTA
-423 GSGPVLSVSLS
+423 GPVLSVSLS
-434 LEEHPIGQPALL
+434 VAERPIGQPSVL

-454 RARPKT
+454 RARPQT
-460 IEVVG
+460 LEVVG
-465 HLPDGAT
+465 QLPTGSA

-479 LMPWVR
+479 LLPWVR

-491 VAAFALLIAGLLNV
+491 VAAFTLLIAGLLNV
-505 VFALLWPVRWTR
+505 VFAFLWPVHWTR
-517 PVEVWLPFG
+517 PVDHWLPFG
-526 IHPVSGVTAVIG
+526 IHPVSGVTAIIG

-555 AWLAALILLLA
+555 AWVAALMLLLA
-566 STVYRLTQDVGLEGS
+566 STVYRLVQGVGVPGS
-581 GIACLIGLWLLLE
+581 VIACLFGLWLLLE

-611 VIMTSLVVVALAAGL
+611 VIMTSLVVIALAAGL
-626 GAAYL
+626 DSYYRG
-631 SGRETRDVVVI
+631 GRETRDVIVAAV
-642 AILGTAILVIATALP
+642 LGTVILVLATALP

-664 GEERARAFDRAR
+664 GEERAKAFERAR

-712 RIMLVSPDPIGPVD
+712 RVMLVSPDPIGPVD

-738 ADINGW
+738 ADTNGW

-749 GAAAPWLPV
+749 GASAPWLPI

-763 LTEVYIG
+763 LTGVYMG

-775 DCQTFSLKGKSMK
+775 DCQTFSLKGRSMK
-788 SLRGAHNRV
+788 SLRGAYNRM
-797 SKSGYHVAVMSS
+797 SKAGYQVTVMNA
-809 LEADA
+809 LDA
-814 ELRTQL
+814 SEELRTQL

-825 QTRQGEAERGFSMT
+825 ETRQGEAERGFSMT

-847 DNGLLLAVCMDPE
+847 DTGLLLAVCLDPE
-860 GKPVAFNQYIPA
+860 GKPVAFNQYVPA

-905 WMAERGLN
+905 WMAEQGLN
-913 GLGLNFATMRAVVA
+913 GLGLNFAVMRAVVA
-927 GETGSGPWRSAEKSL
+927 GENGSGPWRSAERSVF
-942 LHRFSD
+942 HRFSD
-948 SMQIESLW
+948 GMQIESLW
-956 NFNKKYYPEWRPRYS
+956 NFNKKYDPQWRPRYS

-976 AHLPRASLAIA
+976 AHMPRAGLAIA

-1013 KEPVS
+1013 KELVP

>member
-1 MTDVLLSQALR
+1 MTAVSEGQALWEPTAPGEAASAGGVTDGGR
-12 APAAPDEG
+12 APAA
-20 LSALVPGPGSDGGRP
+20 
-35 VIDASR
+35 
-41 DSAADGTAD
+41 
-50 ADRAPDAFF
+50 FF
-59 VPDLIRLEVGRGGRV
+59 IPDLIQLEVGRGSRV
-74 VVVSDLHLGPAASEV
+74 IVVSDLHLGPTASEV

-96 LSELLNGFHEP
+96 LAELLNDFHEP
-107 GLLVIAGDGFE
+107 GMLVIAGDGFE
-118 MLAAAPDIARILDAH
+118 MLAAAPDIARILDSH
-133 PQFTDAVKRFAEDQ
+133 PQLTAAVKRFAEDQ
-147 HHRVVLIPGNHDGQL
+147 DHHVVLTPGNHDGQL
-162 AWDQESVAVLTERL
+162 AWDEESVALLRDRL

-183 ACDLAMVT
+183 ACDLAVAT
-191 GDGSQLVRVVHGNQF
+191 GDGSQLVRVMHGHQF

-212 EDPRSP
+212 TDPRSP
-218 VDTPLGHHIVRQ
+218 VDTPLGHHVVRQ
-230 VLPKLASRDQP
+230 VLPKLASRDRP

-246 GVRWCDGDPSAFLGS
+246 GVRWCNGDPSAFLGS
-261 RLLYRMVA
+261 RLLYRLVA

-277 PFAAALVLRFLSFAP
+277 PFAAALVLRFMSFAP
-292 GVKPLLSHHAERWLV
+292 GVKPLLSHHAVRWLF

-313 VAIAIIAAVVGIAT
+313 VAIAVIAAVTGIAT

-334 LADASVS
+334 LADAAVS
-341 ERGDAAA
+341 ERGDATT
-348 HNADARAE
+348 HNAVARAE
-356 AARLIAAGYAGLI
+356 AARLISTGYAGLI
-369 SGHTH
+369 TGHTH
-374 EPEISQVGDG
+374 EPEITEVVTG

-390 CATEVVRQRIA
+390 CATEVVRARRA
-401 RFGLPG
+401 RFGLPA

-414 LSLVELTVS
+414 LSMIELR
-423 GSGPVLSVSLS
+423 SGPVLSVSLS
-434 LEEHPIGQPALL
+434 VAERPTGQPSFL
-446 ERLVLAPE
+446 ERLVLAPQ
-454 RARPKT
+454 RGLPKT
-460 IEVVG
+460 LEVVG
-465 HLPDGAT
+465 RLPDGAA
-472 WPISERA
+472 WPINERA
-479 LMPWVR
+479 LIPWIR

-491 VAAFALLIAGLLNV
+491 VAAFVLLIAGLLNV
-505 VFALLWPVRWTR
+505 VFALLWPVGWTR
-517 PVEVWLPFG
+517 PIDHWLPFG
-526 IHPVSGVTAVIG
+526 IHPVSGITAVIG

-555 AWLAALILLLA
+555 AWAAALVLLLA
-566 STVYRLTQDVGLEGS
+566 STVYRLVQDVGLEGS
-581 GIACLIGLWLLLE
+581 AIACLIGLWLLLE
-594 HRHFRVSPSGFR
+594 HRHFRVSPSGYR

-611 VIMTSLVVVALAAGL
+611 VITTGLVLVALTGGL
-626 GAAYL
+626 GAAYV
-631 SGRETRDVVVI
+631 SARETRDVVMA
-642 AILGTAILVIATALP
+642 AILGTAILVLATALP

-664 GEERARAFDRAR
+664 GQARAGAFDRAQ

-726 ERLDAWSDAMDL
+726 ERLDAWSDAMDM
-738 ADINGW
+738 ADTNGW

-749 GAAAPWLPV
+749 GASAPWLPV

-763 LTEVYIG
+763 LTGVYIG

-788 SLRGAHNRV
+788 SLRGAYNRM
-797 SKSGYHVAVMSS
+797 SKSGYHVAIMDT
-809 LEADA
+809 LEAGA

-820 EDLAT
+820 ADLAT
-825 QTRQGEAERGFSMT
+825 ETRQGEVERGFSMT
-839 LSRMFDER
+839 LSRMFDVR
-847 DNGLLLAVCMDPE
+847 DTGLLLAVCLDPE
-860 GKPVAFNQYIPA
+860 GKPVAFNQYVPA

-884 RTSNPDAPNGLTDFV
+884 RTSNPGAPNGLTDFV
-899 IIETIN
+899 IIETIR

-927 GETGSGPWRSAEKSL
+927 GENGNGPWRSAERSL

-956 NFNKKYYPEWRPRYS
+956 NFNKKYDPEWRPRYS
-971 VADDR
+971 VADNR
-976 AHLPRASLAIA
+976 AHMPRAGLAIA

-1006 PAADPRP
+1006 PALDPRP
-1013 KEPVS
+1013 KEPVP